1 MLGALLLSPFSG
13 LSFVLR
19 EIAQA
24 VDDTRDADRRAI
36 MAALQELHRLIER
49 NEITEAEFEARE
61 GPLLDRLDAVSGGG
75 GA

>member
-24 VDDTRDADRRAI
+24 VDDTRDADRRAT
-36 MAALQELHRLIER
+36 MSALQELHRLIER
-49 NEITEAEFEARE
+49 GEITEAEFEERE
-61 GPLLDRLDAVSGGG
+61 TVLLDRLDAMSGGG
-75 GA
+75 TT

>member
-24 VDDTRDADRRAI
+24 VDDTRDADRRAT

-49 NEITEAEFEARE
+49 NEITEAEFEERE
-61 GPLLDRLDAVSGGG
+61 GVLLDRLDAMSGGG
-75 GA
+75 AS